1 MRLFPN
7 LQALFMQFAIVD
19 IETTGGFPEQ
29 HGMTEIAIVLHNG
42 AEVEGRYETLIN
54 PHQPIPP
61 YIANMTGISDK
72 MVAAAPSFEEVAPHI
87 FNLLKDRIFVAHN
100 VNFDYSFVKYH
111 LQQAGHQLNV
121 SKLCTIRLARK
132 VFPGFRK
139 YGLGHL
145 CRELN
150 ITITNRHRAG
160 GDAIATAQI
169 LDLVLQNNG
178 MRLIKELLKRDNHNQ
193 TLPAHL
199 PETQVK
205 DLPQLPGVY
214 YFHDQKDKVIY
225 VGKAKNLKKR
235 VLSHFTGLDTSKK
248 RQELLRTVYRISHV
262 ECPTEFIASLF
273 ESVEIKR
280 LWPAHNKSQKRFE
293 QVWGIYVFED
303 NRGYQRLAIDK
314 KRKYLKPILSFAL
327 LADAHRMLWKL
338 VKTFELN
345 PALCF
350 LDLTPQ
356 NEWPEVALYNEK
368 VAEAIQWTTEQKET
382 FIIRDKSACV
392 LVENGVFYGM
402 GTPDSAIQIEAID
415 VLKEHLTTYP
425 ENEAIRSM
433 IRSFTERYPAK
444 VIRIA

>member
-1 MRLFPN
+1 MQLLPN

-19 IETTGGFPEQ
+19 IETTGGFPDQ

-42 AEVEGRYETLIN
+42 TEVEGKYETLIN
-54 PHQPIPP
+54 PHQSIPP

-72 MVAAAPSFEEVAPHI
+72 MVSAAPSFSAVAPQI

-111 LQQAGHQLNV
+111 LQQSGYQLNV
-121 SKLCTIRLARK
+121 SKLCTIRLSRK
-132 VFPGFRK
+132 VFPGFKK

-145 CRELN
+145 CRELD
-150 ITITNRHRAG
+150 IQITNRHRAG
-160 GDAIATAQI
+160 GDALATAQI

-178 MRLIKELLKRDNHNQ
+178 MRLIKELLKRDNHSQ

-199 PETQVK
+199 PEQQVQN
-205 DLPQLPGVY
+205 LPQLPGVY

-235 VLSHFTGLDTSKK
+235 VLSHFTGLDISKK
-248 RQELLRTVYRISHV
+248 RQELLRTVHRISHV

-293 QVWGIYVFED
+293 QVWGIFMFED
-303 NRGYQRLAIDK
+303 NRGYLRLAIDK
-314 KRKYLKPILSFAL
+314 KRKYLQPIMSFAL
-327 LADAHRMLWKL
+327 LTDAHRMLWKL
-338 VKTFELN
+338 VKNFELN
-345 PALCF
+345 AALCF
-350 LDLTPQ
+350 LDLTAQ
-356 NEWPEVALYNEK
+356 NEWPEVDSYNEK
-368 VAEAIQWTTEQKET
+368 VKQAVLWTQEQKET
-382 FIIRDKSACV
+382 FIIRDKRACV

-402 GTPDSAIQIEAID
+402 GTPDEDISLAELD
-415 VLKEHLTTYP
+415 LLKEQLTSYP
-425 ENEAIRSM
+425 ENEVIRSM
-433 IRSFTERYPAK
+433 IRNFTERYPAK
-444 VIRIA
+444 VIKMA

>member
-1 MRLFPN
+1 
-7 LQALFMQFAIVD
+7 MQFAIVD

-42 AEVEGRYETLIN
+42 TEVEGRYETLIN

-72 MVAAAPSFEEVAPHI
+72 MVAAAPSFNEVAPHI
-87 FNLLKDRIFVAHN
+87 FNLLQDRIFVAHN
-100 VNFDYSFVKYH
+100 VNFDHSFVKHH
-111 LQQAGHQLNV
+111 LQKAGFQLNV

-132 VFPGFRK
+132 VFPGFKK

-145 CRELN
+145 CRELD

-160 GDAIATAQI
+160 GDAIATAEI
-169 LDLVLQNNG
+169 LNLVLQNNG
-178 MRLIKELLKRDNHNQ
+178 MRLIKELLKRDNHGQ

-199 PETQVK
+199 PEEYVK
-205 DLPQLPGVY
+205 NLPQLPGVY
-214 YFHDQKDKVIY
+214 YFHDQKDKVVY

-235 VLSHFTGLDTSKK
+235 VLSHFSGLDTSKK
-248 RQELLRTVYRISHV
+248 RQELLRTVYRISYV

-280 LWPAHNKSQKRFE
+280 LWPAYNKSQKRFE
-293 QVWGIYVFED
+293 QVWGIYMFED
-303 NRGYQRLAIDK
+303 HRGYLRLAIDK
-314 KRKYLKPILSFAL
+314 KRKHLQPLVSFAL
-327 LADAHRMLWKL
+327 LADAHRMLWKM
-338 VKTFELN
+338 VKTFGLN

-350 LDLTPQ
+350 LDVTAQ
-356 NEWPEVALYNEK
+356 KEWPDTEAYNVK
-368 VAEAIQWTTEQKET
+368 VHEAIRWTLDQKST
-382 FIIRDKSACV
+382 FVIYEKGSCV

-402 GTPDSAIQIEAID
+402 GTTDEAIQPAALD
-415 VLKEHLTTYP
+415 VLKEQLTSYP

-433 IRSFTERYPAK
+433 IRNFTERYPAK